1 MVLASGMPVA
11 VAIRCL
17 LEENTMVPKLF
28 EILFILALAT
38 PPLAVVLGLALMFVP
53 TRTKRASKRESPMPA
68 VA

>member
-1 MVLASGMPVA
+1 
-11 VAIRCL
+11 
-17 LEENTMVPKLF
+17 MVPKLF